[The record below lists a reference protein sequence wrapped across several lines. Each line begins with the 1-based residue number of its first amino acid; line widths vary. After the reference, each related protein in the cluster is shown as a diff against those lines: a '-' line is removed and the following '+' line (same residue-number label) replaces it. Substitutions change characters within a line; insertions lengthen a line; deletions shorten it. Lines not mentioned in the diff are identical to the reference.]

1 MWMCT
6 KCEAGKDLV
15 PVGCSLLEM
24 CCYVWCFAE
33 MSSFC
38 RGKDNF
44 LLAKGHT
51 VTQES

>member
-1 MWMCT
+1 MLC
-6 KCEAGKDLV
+6 
-15 PVGCSLLEM
+15 LLGAVCWRCAVM
-24 CCYVWCFAE
+24 SDVLQ

-44 LLAKGHT
+44 LLAEGHT